1 MCFSERKDDIND
13 IINYQN
19 KELSNGLD
27 KNDTVKRV
35 LNTMAICIKKKVHL
49 GKNWSKMII
58 LKRKIFFFGH
68 FGHFSKNSRE
78 I

>member
-35 LNTMAICIKKKVHL
+35 LNTMAICTLYIKKL
-49 GKNWSKMII
+49 IFTFI
-58 LKRKIFFFGH
+58 L
-68 FGHFSKNSRE
+68 
-78 I
+78 